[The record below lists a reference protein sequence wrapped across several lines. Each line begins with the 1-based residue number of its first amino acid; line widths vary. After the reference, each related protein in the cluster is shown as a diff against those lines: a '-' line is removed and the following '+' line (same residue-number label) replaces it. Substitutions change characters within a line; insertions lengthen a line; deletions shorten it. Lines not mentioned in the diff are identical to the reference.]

1 MPLGI
6 RQNVNKIT
14 VSLSLDTFLRSTGF
28 QYFVCYLDIINQIN
42 FRNLLHIKVIFYA
55 K

>member
-14 VSLSLDTFLRSTGF
+14 VGLSLDTFLRSTGF
-28 QYFVCYLDIINQIN
+28 QYFV
-42 FRNLLHIKVIFYA
+42 
-55 K
+55 